1 MLLRHLRNG
10 VQRVVE
16 LGDGFHRFTVG
27 DLAAA
32 LNGAKP
38 EHPDTSAGS
47 ETSDGLAN
55 TAQIQAGDTSPDA
68 LAGSETSDN
77 DGTESGLAASDDCGA
92 ESGGN
97 PAGLVIDGRWH
108 TPGTRLS
115 SVALWEGS
123 LVEVR
128 ANPPSGDAPSG
139 NAVWCRLRPQGA
151 RDARAAPLMLAVT
164 GGLRSGVGYALPAPL
179 SRRMIGRDAGCHVV
193 LDDPAVSR
201 RHAVVEAAPSG
212 RLTICDLGARN
223 GIVVAGRAVAGRS
236 LLPAGAPVRL
246 GATVVE
252 LRRAVDDVPAA
263 VNSGLGAAAGRV
275 PFNRPPR
282 RRAPIAPSALRVP
295 SEPPA
300 QGDPE
305 PLSWA
310 GIVLPVVAGLVLAIV
325 WSPFMAVFAVLG
337 PLLTIGTWLERRR
350 RAAKSHRRACG
361 DVAEQVRRL
370 RASLPAARAAER
382 RRRVALVPDLAEIV
396 RRACAP
402 SVRCWERRLTDPDAL
417 KLGIGTGEVAFAPPL
432 EVVEPGTRSAT
443 TGAAGVAAAAD
454 AVAAVEA
461 MAPLKDIPVAISA
474 RPGEV
479 IGIVGPPAACRT
491 VARGLV
497 LQAAVLHGPAD
508 LATVA
513 LAPGL
518 DDDWGW
524 MRWLP
529 HTADPGGGHGA
540 LVATDAD
547 MSASVEAVTADPS
560 ERATLLLIDGPDA
573 LTGRGAPARVLLNNE
588 RTAAIVI
595 TDDTDDLPAAC
606 TTIVEVTD
614 TSGGLRLVDPLNS
627 VVLEPLI
634 AWGVTA
640 DTALEAAAHLARLDD
655 PELGVGNAGL
665 PASVSLVDLLGG
677 KITPESVS
685 KRWAATRGT
694 PELAA
699 PIGVDGAGPVVID
712 LVTDGPHLL
721 VGGTTGSGKSE
732 LLRSLVAGL
741 ALSSDPEHLAFVLID
756 YKGGAAFDR
765 CADLPHVA
773 GMVTDL
779 DDRLAER
786 AMVCLEAEL
795 RRREQ
800 RLRAVGAD
808 DLAAFRALN
817 RGGADPGAG
826 GAEPLPR
833 LVVAVDEFATL
844 AAELPDFL
852 DALVGIAQRGRSLG
866 VHMLLATQRPAGVVT
881 EDIRANTSCRIALR
895 VTDKHDSN
903 DVIGSP
909 DAAAIPRQR
918 PGRAL
923 ARFGPGELTAF
934 QAALVTGTTPPAS
947 SGLRI
952 SAVTDAS
959 DSDSPPS
966 AASVLPEDCRSDL
979 DAAVE
984 AAREAHKRLLC
995 RVPGSPWPAPL
1006 PDDISLDSLAEGAE
1020 LGSRAAW
1027 LVDDPA
1033 RQRQFTWGWRP
1044 DDGHL
1049 VVIGRPGSGTSTTLV
1064 SVTLELCRT
1073 MLPHDLHVYGIDF
1086 DGGLLEALEGLPHTG
1101 SIVTAAD
1108 SERRLR
1114 LLRVLDE
1121 EIADRRASREGG
1133 NGGPQRAA
1141 RPQIVLVIDKLSGL
1155 ARSHDPVRDPEPHE
1169 RLRRIWGDGP
1179 AAAVTCVVSA
1189 GRAAELP
1196 PELAASAGVV
1206 LVHATAGADDALRF
1220 GLRTDT
1226 AGLRPGRAIRADDRR
1241 ELQVGRPPA
1250 GAFSDAAAAVASAA
1264 GGLCGRDDQAAGLAD
1279 APSGGPMSIGVL
1291 PSVVP
1296 AGVLGV
1302 GGTLEERRVRLRFAM
1317 CDLRLRPIGFALH
1330 DGEHA
1335 MVLGPPRTGRT
1346 SALAAIG
1353 VAARRAGASVLVVSD
1368 RPSSDLAAL
1377 LGVAPITAEQL
1388 DAAGPQDGPSRCV
1401 ALIDDA
1407 DMVRDSP
1414 DGALAGVVSD
1424 RGSRLH
1430 VVASATAERVR
1441 SSYGHWLTEMRS
1453 CRTGLLLRPGPLD
1466 GDLLGVALPP
1476 RLGLAPRPGLA
1487 LIIENGAA
1495 ELCQVALLEP

>member
-1 MLLRHLRNG
+1 MKRVELDTEKMLAWSEDGIGWMVFNNPARLNAMSVEMNAALSAILHTFRDDPD
-10 VQRVVE
+10 VRVV
-16 LGDGFHRFTVG
+16 VMK
-27 DLAAA
+27 
-32 LNGAKP
+32 GA
-38 EHPDTSAGS
+38 G
-47 ETSDGLAN
+47 
-55 TAQIQAGDTSPDA
+55 
-68 LAGSETSDN
+68 
-77 DGTESGLAASDDCGA
+77 
-92 ESGGN
+92 
-97 PAGLVIDGRWH
+97 
-108 TPGTRLS
+108 
-115 SVALWEGS
+115 
-123 LVEVR
+123 
-128 ANPPSGDAPSG
+128 
-139 NAVWCRLRPQGA
+139 
-151 RDARAAPLMLAVT
+151 
-164 GGLRSGVGYALPAPL
+164 
-179 SRRMIGRDAGCHVV
+179 
-193 LDDPAVSR
+193 
-201 RHAVVEAAPSG
+201 
-212 RLTICDLGARN
+212 
-223 GIVVAGRAVAGRS
+223 GRAFVSGADISEFEAQRS
-236 LLPAGAPVRL
+236 NPE
-246 GATVVE
+246 TIKKYDE
-252 LRRAVDDVPAA
+252 I
-263 VNSGLGAAAGRV
+263 GAAAGRV

-282 RRAPIAPSALRVP
+282 RRVPMAPAALRVP
-295 SEPPA
+295 AEPPA
-300 QGDPE
+300 RGDPE

-310 GIVLPVVAGLVLAIV
+310 GIVLPVVAGLVMAIV

-350 RAAKSHRRACG
+350 RASKSHRRACG

-402 SVRCWERRLTDPDAL
+402 SVRCWERRLTDPDAM

-432 EVVEPGTRSAT
+432 KVVEPGARSAAA
-443 TGAAGVAAAAD
+443 GATGVAAAPD
-454 AVAAVEA
+454 AIAAVEA
-461 MAPLKDIPVAISA
+461 MAPLKDIPVAVSA
-474 RPGEV
+474 KPGEI
-479 IGIVGPPAACRT
+479 IGLVGPPAACRA
-491 VARGLV
+491 VARALV

-508 LATVA
+508 LGAAA

-518 DDDWGW
+518 DGDWGW

-529 HTADPGGGHGA
+529 HTADPSGGCGA
-540 LVATDAD
+540 LVATAASD
-547 MSASVEAVTADPS
+547 MSASVEAVAADPS
-560 ERATLLLIDGPDA
+560 ARATLLLIDGPDA
-573 LTGRGAPARVLLNNE
+573 LTGRAAPARMLLNNG
-588 RTAAIVI
+588 RTAAIVV

-614 TSGGLRLVDPLNS
+614 TSGGLRLVDPLTS
-627 VVLEPLI
+627 TVLEPLI
-634 AWGVTA
+634 AWGVAA

-677 KITPESVS
+677 KITPESVA

-699 PIGVDGAGPVVID
+699 PIGADGAGPVVID
-712 LVTDGPHLL
+712 LVADGPHLL

-741 ALSSDPEHLAFVLID
+741 ALSCDPEHLAFVLID

-817 RGGADPGAG
+817 RGGFSPGAG
-826 GAEPLPR
+826 DGGPLPC

-895 VTDKHDSN
+895 VTDRHDSN
-903 DVIGSP
+903 DVIGYP

-952 SAVTDAS
+952 SALPDAS
-959 DSDSPPS
+959 RSHRPPS
-966 AASVLPEDCRSDL
+966 AAGVLPEDCRSDL
-979 DAAVE
+979 DIAVE
-984 AAREAHKRLLC
+984 AAKEAHRRLRC
-995 RVPGSPWPAPL
+995 RVPKSPWPAPL

-1020 LGSRAAW
+1020 PGSRAVW

-1044 DDGHL
+1044 GDGHL
-1049 VVIGRPGSGTSTTLV
+1049 VVIGRPGSGTSTTLA
-1064 SVTLELCRT
+1064 SVTVELCRT
-1073 MLPHDLHVYGIDF
+1073 MPPRDLHVYGIDF

-1101 SIVTAAD
+1101 SIVAAAD
-1108 SERRLR
+1108 SDRQRR
-1114 LLRVLDE
+1114 LLRLLDE

-1133 NGGPQRAA
+1133 NGGPERAA

-1155 ARSHDPVRDPEPHE
+1155 ARLHDPVRDPEPHE
-1169 RLRRIWGDGP
+1169 RLRRIWSDGP
-1179 AAAVTCVVSA
+1179 AAAVTCAVSA

-1196 PELAASAGVV
+1196 PELAAAAGVV
-1206 LVHATAGADDALRF
+1206 LVHATGGADDALRF

-1226 AGLRPGRAIRADDRR
+1226 SGLCPGRAIRADDRR

-1250 GAFSDAAAAVASAA
+1250 GAFSDAVAAVASAA
-1264 GGLCGRDDQAAGLAD
+1264 GGLRGSDDQASGLAAAPGDGGGQGCTVGDGRDDQAAGLAA
-1279 APSGGPMSIGVL
+1279 APGGGPMSIGVL
-1291 PSVVP
+1291 PSVVT
-1296 AGVLGV
+1296 AGVLSIGGV
-1302 GGTLEERRVRLRFAM
+1302 LEDHLIRLRFAM

-1353 VAARRAGASVLVVSD
+1353 AAARQTGASVLVVSD
-1368 RPSSDLAAL
+1368 RPSSNLADLL
-1377 LGVAPITAEQL
+1377 RVNPITAEQL
-1388 DAAGPQDGPSRCV
+1388 DTASAQGGPSRCV

-1414 DGALAGVVSD
+1414 DGALSGVVSD
-1424 RGSRLH
+1424 RSSRVH
-1430 VVASATAERVR
+1430 VVASATADRVR
-1441 SSYGHWLTEMRS
+1441 SSYGHWLAEMRS

-1476 RLGLAPRPGLA
+1476 RLELAPRPGLA
-1487 LIIENGAA
+1487 LIVENGAA
-1495 ELCQVALLEP
+1495 ELCQVALFEP